1 MWTRTNTHT
10 QPEPYTTYPVVCH
23 SPVPHS
29 PPMTGPF
36 PSSTHCQEVYGSAP
50 PDWGRMDVSWH
61 PLQRSDCDL
70 QTELG
75 GRRGQWGSPGV
86 NTDSQPNKT
95 PEPTF
100 PLQGSH
106 QSISLLFVLQFWEW
120 SKQRELDM
128 SNSIIKYFQRNFRA
142 IEDQCLLNF
151 NLERHV
157 LLSQWRHFLYF
168 PHVDIFILKKEVWKM
183 IP

>member
-75 GRRGQWGSPGV
+75 GRRVGGVVIPSTSRLSSPPQTLVLDLPVSPHPCPSALGWPRKVVSPATAWWGGQPHHCQVYHKDRGTCFKLSLGTLAPK
-86 NTDSQPNKT
+86 THPPTHQPHRGAWLK
-95 PEPTF
+95 
-100 PLQGSH
+100 
-106 QSISLLFVLQFWEW
+106 
-120 SKQRELDM
+120 
-128 SNSIIKYFQRNFRA
+128 RA
-142 IEDQCLLNF
+142 SARYLG
-151 NLERHV
+151 
-157 LLSQWRHFLYF
+157 
-168 PHVDIFILKKEVWKM
+168 
-183 IP
+183 